1 MDYPQEHIKPYGND
15 GKKSE
20 QVEEMFDNIAPAY
33 DKLNH
38 TLSMGI
44 DRSWRKKAIDTLR
57 PFSPRRIMDVA
68 TGTGDFAILACREL
82 QPDMLIGTDIS
93 EGMMNVGRE
102 KVKQAHLS
110 DRISFAREDCTSLSF
125 ADESF
130 DAVTVAFGIRNF
142 DGLDKGLSE
151 MCRVLVPGGHLVIL
165 ELSTPD
171 RFPMKQLFTVYSK
184 AVIPLLGKF
193 ISKDNSAYTYLP
205 QSIRAF
211 PQGEIMQGVI
221 RKAGFSEVRFKRLTF
236 GICTFLHGIGNYS
249 RNGFLRLI
257 LLCVTHPGIAHESD
271 QKEYD
276 SISHFNLS
284 SNPIN
289 CSNSSSVAKGIVIL
303 PFPFSLQVNWT
314 FVLK

>member
-1 MDYPQEHIKPYGND
+1 MNYPQEHIKPYGND

-57 PFSPRRIMDVA
+57 PFSPPAYHGRSDRNRRLCHTCLPRIA
-68 TGTGDFAILACREL
+68 ARYAHR
-82 QPDMLIGTDIS
+82 TDIS

-125 ADESF
+125 ADGSF

-151 MCRVLVPGGHLVIL
+151 ICRVLVPGGHLVIL

-171 RFPMKQLFTVYSK
+171 RFPMKQLFSVYSK
-184 AVIPLLGKF
+184 VVIPLLGKYLERQQRLHLPA
-193 ISKDNSAYTYLP
+193 SKHPRLSARRNHAG
-205 QSIRAF
+205 SN
-211 PQGEIMQGVI
+211 PQGRVQ
-221 RKAGFSEVRFKRLTF
+221 RSTF
-236 GICTFLHGIGNYS
+236 PAADF
-249 RNGFLRLI
+249 RNMHLI
-257 LLCVTHPGIAHESD
+257 HC
-271 QKEYD
+271 
-276 SISHFNLS
+276 
-284 SNPIN
+284 
-289 CSNSSSVAKGIVIL
+289 
-303 PFPFSLQVNWT
+303 
-314 FVLK
+314 

>member
-1 MDYPQEHIKPYGND
+1 MDYPQEHITPYGND

-20 QVEEMFDNIAPAY
+20 QVEEMFDYIAPAY

-57 PFSPRRIMDVA
+57 PFSPRRIMDEA
-68 TGTGDFAILACREL
+68 TGTGDFAVLACSEL

-125 ADESF
+125 ADERC

-236 GICTFLHGIGNYS
+236 GICTLY
-249 RNGFLRLI
+249 
-257 LLCVTHPGIAHESD
+257 IA
-271 QKEYD
+271 K
-276 SISHFNLS
+276 
-284 SNPIN
+284 
-289 CSNSSSVAKGIVIL
+289 K
-303 PFPFSLQVNWT
+303 
-314 FVLK
+314 

>member
-1 MDYPQEHIKPYGND
+1 MAYPQEHIKPYGND

-44 DRSWRKKAIDTLR
+44 DRSWRKKAINALR
-57 PFSPRRIMDVA
+57 PIMDVA

-82 QPDMLIGTDIS
+82 QPDTLIGTDIS

-102 KVKQAHLS
+102 KVKQAQLS
-110 DRISFAREDCTSLSF
+110 DKISFAREDCTSLSF

-184 AVIPLLGKF
+184 VVIPLLGKC

-236 GICTFLHGIGNYS
+236 GICTLY
-249 RNGFLRLI
+249 
-257 LLCVTHPGIAHESD
+257 IA
-271 QKEYD
+271 K
-276 SISHFNLS
+276 
-284 SNPIN
+284 
-289 CSNSSSVAKGIVIL
+289 K
-303 PFPFSLQVNWT
+303 
-314 FVLK
+314 